1 MAKFP
6 FRQLVTFS
14 TLVLV
19 TCDKHQN
26 TGACDTLL
34 AVCTRGHTLSQP
46 GQLNP
51 RRRVDVEYETGQ
63 PVERS
68 TVGKGHRVRVW
79 SAQKKRSNSDGEM
92 RLVYIRRALPST
104 DVHVIYPT
112 CCKHDFHV
120 NRWFLGQGQC
130 EAIALLTYAQLLFK
144 SWSCMDKN
152 CWSTLQHTSTQN
164 HDVYRPSPC
173 INPCIY

>member
-68 TVGKGHRVRVW
+68 TVGRDTQCEFGAHRR
-79 SAQKKRSNSDGEM
+79 K
-92 RLVYIRRALPST
+92 
-104 DVHVIYPT
+104 
-112 CCKHDFHV
+112 
-120 NRWFLGQGQC
+120 
-130 EAIALLTYAQLLFK
+130 EAIATAKCVCYISGGRCRQ
-144 SWSCMDKN
+144 
-152 CWSTLQHTSTQN
+152 QTST
-164 HDVYRPSPC
+164 
-173 INPCIY
+173 